1 MGQAMERK
9 LYYSWWHSLGLLFY
23 GGFSG
28 LFCVCLI
35 CFALWVD
42 RAVLSDIS
50 YWFLLLLTL
59 FSWLFYWLQ
68 YAVVLPML
76 LLRKPVVRM
85 DEQGIAVHD
94 ALNFFSKHRKWS
106 AKWDNIRAV
115 DVGMEALKKHHPYLG
130 KFLRPRIGAMIQ
142 RRHVAYGEEHYYV
155 VVSSGMMPGQGKGVS
170 EAILAAWRQYK
181 AGISNK
187 IPYTAQSLYRMRQ
200 EDFAN
205 LIQFL
210 DEEAPFAMLD
220 LEKGVP
226 TKHDLIYLYQFK
238 KVFGSEKIKIHY
250 NKIQRQLKITQED
263 GISPPRHLP
272 AVEAELLRVVN
283 LHLYD

>member
-1 MGQAMERK
+1 MGKAMERK

-85 DEQGIAVHD
+85 DEQGIAAHD

-106 AKWDNIRAV
+106 TKWDNIRAV
-115 DVGMEALKKHHPYLG
+115 DVGMEALKKHHPLSRQVFTPAYRSHDSAAPCCLWGRALLCCGVQRDDAGAG
-130 KFLRPRIGAMIQ
+130 KRRKRGHIG
-142 RRHVAYGEEHYYV
+142 RVA
-155 VVSSGMMPGQGKGVS
+155 GV
-170 EAILAAWRQYK
+170 
-181 AGISNK
+181 
-187 IPYTAQSLYRMRQ
+187 
-200 EDFAN
+200 
-205 LIQFL
+205 
-210 DEEAPFAMLD
+210 
-220 LEKGVP
+220 
-226 TKHDLIYLYQFK
+226 
-238 KVFGSEKIKIHY
+238 
-250 NKIQRQLKITQED
+250 
-263 GISPPRHLP
+263 
-272 AVEAELLRVVN
+272 
-283 LHLYD
+283 

>member
-1 MGQAMERK
+1 MERK

-130 KFLRPRIGAMIQ
+130 KFLRPCIGAMI
-142 RRHVAYGEEHYYV
+142 
-155 VVSSGMMPGQGKGVS
+155 
-170 EAILAAWRQYK
+170 
-181 AGISNK
+181 
-187 IPYTAQSLYRMRQ
+187 
-200 EDFAN
+200 
-205 LIQFL
+205 
-210 DEEAPFAMLD
+210 
-220 LEKGVP
+220 
-226 TKHDLIYLYQFK
+226 
-238 KVFGSEKIKIHY
+238 
-250 NKIQRQLKITQED
+250 
-263 GISPPRHLP
+263 
-272 AVEAELLRVVN
+272 
-283 LHLYD
+283 